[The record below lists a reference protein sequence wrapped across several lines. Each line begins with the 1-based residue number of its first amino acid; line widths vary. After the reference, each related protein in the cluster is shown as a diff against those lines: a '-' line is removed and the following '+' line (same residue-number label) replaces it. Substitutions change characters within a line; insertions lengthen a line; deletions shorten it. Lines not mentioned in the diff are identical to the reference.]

1 MSNDND
7 TPTKSPSTS
16 TATTSTA
23 AQKHNPLHGLTL
35 EYIVTEL
42 VAGFGWQNL
51 GERIDI
57 RCFTQDPSV
66 ASSLK
71 FLRKTPWA
79 RTKVES
85 LYLFMRREQARQ
97 KKWSTAATEA
107 QQPTTTPKAPKD
119 DLPTID
125 INAPAR
131 TMAMGTAEADN
142 GDDASDDDD
151 DDSR

>member
-7 TPTKSPSTS
+7 TPTTATSTS
-16 TATTSTA
+16 TT

-42 VAGFGWQNL
+42 VAGFGWENL

-107 QQPTTTPKAPKD
+107 QQQQPTTPKAPKD

-142 GDDASDDDD
+142 GDDADDDD
-151 DDSR
+151 TQP

>member
-7 TPTKSPSTS
+7 TPTNSTS
-16 TATTSTA
+16 AAASAT
-23 AQKHNPLHGLTL
+23 QKHNPLHGLTL

-42 VAGFGWQNL
+42 VAGFGWENL

-97 KKWSTAATEA
+97 KRWSTAASDVQ
-107 QQPTTTPKAPKD
+107 QQPTTPKAPKD

-142 GDDASDDDD
+142 GDDSNDDVDD
-151 DDSR
+151 K

>member
-1 MSNDND
+1 MGDDND
-7 TPTKSPSTS
+7 TTSPTT
-16 TATTSTA
+16 TATTA

-42 VAGFGWQNL
+42 VAGFGWPNL

-66 ASSLK
+66 VSSLK

-97 KKWSTAATEA
+97 KKWSTAASDVQA
-107 QQPTTTPKAPKD
+107 QAPTTPKPAGD
-119 DLPTID
+119 DLPSID
-125 INAPAR
+125 INTPAR
-131 TMAMGTAEADN
+131 TVAMGATEADN
-142 GDDASDDDD
+142 GDGADDSSDDSDD
-151 DDSR
+151 K

>member
-7 TPTKSPSTS
+7 TPTTATSTS
-16 TATTSTA
+16 TT

-42 VAGFGWQNL
+42 VAGFGWENL

-107 QQPTTTPKAPKD
+107 QQQQPTTPKAPKD

-142 GDDASDDDD
+142 GDDATDDDD
-151 DDSR
+151 TQP